1 MSEDGDSID
10 EEVLQEKLQ
19 NIADLL
25 FDIGLDEE
33 EVDDVINDIYEKV
46 TGEEYESDEEE
57 DEEQEEEQEEE
68 EEKEEKEKEIVRKS
82 KHNDKEHNSSPSSRH
97 QNDENKKQSNQ
108 EKSNQEQKKNELTSI
123 ISKATTKVNNHKQLD
138 CILLSGGVQTQV
150 YQHVLYCTSHNLDP
164 VAIKKL
170 ISQKLKIRSAIKN
183 DHLYLEGTH
192 TRKELEKFYVGTL
205 ANSH

>member
-1 MSEDGDSID
+1 MSEDSDSENEQI
-10 EEVLQEKLQ
+10 LQEKLQ
-19 NIADLL
+19 KIADLL
-25 FDIGLDEE
+25 FDMNLEE
-33 EVDDVINDIYEKV
+33 DDVDDIINDIYEKV
-46 TGEEYESDEEE
+46 TGEAYESDE
-57 DEEQEEEQEEE
+57 DDNSDTN
-68 EEKEEKEKEIVRKS
+68 EKERQVEAS
-82 KHNDKEHNSSPSSRH
+82 KPVTQKHEPSHQQHPQTSSHN
-97 QNDENKKQSNQ
+97 KQSQDKSSQNNQ
-108 EKSNQEQKKNELTSI
+108 PPRQQPSKTTELTTI

>member
-1 MSEDGDSID
+1 MSEDSDSENEQI
-10 EEVLQEKLQ
+10 LQEKLQ
-19 NIADLL
+19 KIADLL
-25 FDIGLDEE
+25 FDMNLEE
-33 EVDDVINDIYEKV
+33 DDVDDIINDIYEKV
-46 TGEEYESDEEE
+46 TGEAYESDE
-57 DEEQEEEQEEE
+57 DDNSDTN
-68 EEKEEKEKEIVRKS
+68 EKERQVEASKPITQKHEPSHQQHLQTSSHNKQPQDKS
-82 KHNDKEHNSSPSSRH
+82 SQNNQPPRQQPS
-97 QNDENKKQSNQ
+97 KTT
-108 EKSNQEQKKNELTSI
+108 ELTTI

-192 TRKELEKFYVGTL
+192 TRKELEKFYVGTVH
-205 ANSH
+205 N